1 MNQAANEKNEIQR
14 GYIALIDYD
23 ILSTQVKRI
32 VWNCKE
38 ILDFEHAL
46 ESGTQ
51 LDTTPNSDQKQP
63 SKIPFQF
70 LNDFRFSPDGHL
82 FSSQEL
88 YRREKGEV
96 LFLVLEVFF
105 SFEQE
110 PGAGWQNFKRRSN
123 KFEAEPKTLSS
134 SAHGIRAFAI
144 GLATLKK
151 T

>member
-1 MNQAANEKNEIQR
+1 M
-14 GYIALIDYD
+14 
-23 ILSTQVKRI
+23 
-32 VWNCKE
+32 
-38 ILDFEHAL
+38 
-46 ESGTQ
+46 
-51 LDTTPNSDQKQP
+51 
-63 SKIPFQF
+63 
-70 LNDFRFSPDGHL
+70 
-82 FSSQEL
+82 

-110 PGAGWQNFKRRSN
+110 PGAGWQNFKGRSN